1 MQTPYVIFLLPFCEF
16 KIQFGVLVVGACV
29 CPCMWVWL
37 SRECWVSSVAL
48 YLDLWD
54 SLSLNS
60 KLAFLARLAGQQVP
74 RLCCLHVSTR
84 GLGGRVGG
92 VLEAVCSQPVLT
104 WVWIFRLKS
113 SCLES
118 KLSHLPRSYS
128 LFFKGIFFRNI
139 YFLIMWT
146 GPYLKHKPWCVLY
159 KYDQKFMDR
168 DLKRN
173 WKKLLSI

>member
-1 MQTPYVIFLLPFCEF
+1 MPVCAHVCGCGSQENVGCLLLLSTLICETVSHWTRSWPFW
-16 KIQFGVLVVGACV
+16 QG
-29 CPCMWVWL
+29 WL
-37 SRECWVSSVAL
+37 ASKFPGSAVSM
-48 YLDLWD
+48 YQHGGW
-54 SLSLNS
+54 
-60 KLAFLARLAGQQVP
+60 GG
-74 RLCCLHVSTR
+74 
-84 GLGGRVGG
+84 GLGG